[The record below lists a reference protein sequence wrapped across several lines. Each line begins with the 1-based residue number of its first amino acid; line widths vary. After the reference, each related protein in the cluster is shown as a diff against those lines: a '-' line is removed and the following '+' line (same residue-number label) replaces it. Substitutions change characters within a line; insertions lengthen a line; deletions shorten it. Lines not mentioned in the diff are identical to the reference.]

1 MSLRNKIETNAS
13 ISLEQFSQVKNVM
26 DNQNELGNA
35 PFYTWQE
42 LASAIESLGADYD
55 VSQLDAVKIATLV
68 LFRANQ

>member
-35 PFYTWQE
+35 AFYTWQE